1 MTNRIKKTFENL
13 QLNNK
18 NGIILYLT
26 TGIPNNETT
35 AELALELFNS
45 GAEKAIKIEIIKVT
59 KEIINA
65 IYLTK
70 LSKYPGVIKI
80 KVAPINGNNIVNI
93 RIFSLI
99 KSIINYPS
107 QNCPSKN

>member
-1 MTNRIKKTFENL
+1 MSYKIN
-13 QLNNK
+13 
-18 NGIILYLT
+18 
-26 TGIPNNETT
+26 
-35 AELALELFNS
+35 
-45 GAEKAIKIEIIKVT
+45 IKIEIIKVT

-65 IYLTK
+65 INNYLTK